1 MSDDNEHLLEDD
13 QISERLA
20 ELVKAIERTGLKM
33 TGIRI
38 EIECRREPLF
48 VLVPVDDQV
57 LAGDDFEAL
66 DRDKDPLH

>member
-1 MSDDNEHLLEDD
+1 
-13 QISERLA
+13 
-20 ELVKAIERTGLKM
+20 M

-38 EIECRREPLF
+38 EVECRREPLF

-57 LAGDDFEAL
+57 FAGDDFEAL